1 MSSVKTTAKLA
12 VLAKSEGYN
21 TVEAMLEARGYDVTV
36 PAICMT
42 PGCDYTT
49 YMEPDQHEGWC
60 ESCNTGTVV
69 SMLVLAGII

>member
-1 MSSVKTTAKLA
+1 MSDIKETKLA
-12 VLAKSEGYN
+12 TLTESEGFK
-21 TVEAMLEARGYDVTV
+21 TPEAMLETLGYDTTV

-49 YMEPDQHEGWC
+49 YMEPDQREGWC

-69 SMLVLAGII
+69 SMLVLADII